1 MVRISFMFVFV
12 GMATPAC
19 MAIPFDDLL
28 DSYGVLET
36 VAGTGLIREKTVN
49 GWRSEMEGGSATEAE
64 LSRPHM
70 TMADASG
77 NLYIADKDAHAIR
90 LVTPDGAIH
99 TIAGTNLAG
108 YNGDGF
114 GVDTQLNAP
123 NGLFTFPD
131 GTTYILDVGNSL
143 VRKLGT
149 DGALTTV
156 FEDPFGIQIGRGL
169 WVSPDESKIFYSS
182 ASEVRMWQ
190 ADEGVSIYAD
200 GFIVLGNLA
209 VDPADKELVVTD
221 RDGHGVYK
229 VYSDG
234 SRDLIA
240 GNETTSGGGDG
251 QLATKTG
258 LKEVRGIA
266 FHPEGGYLLATH
278 DDGQIWFVDDDDR
291 IHLLIDGDD
300 DGTHAGDGLPLDT
313 VGRKISEPRAVTL
326 SPTGDLIITEHDAGY
341 IRFVR
346 ANRPIGVEGDFNRNG
361 FLDVEDID
369 LLSVEVRAGRQT
381 TRFDLN
387 SDQIVDGQDRSVW
400 VDDLKRTYFGD
411 SDLDGQFNSRD
422 LVQIF
427 QAGQFEDG
435 FQLNS
440 NWQSGDWNGDG
451 DFTSSDFVIAFQAG
465 GYEKGPRPARL
476 AVPEPNSILL
486 LLVAGLASVF
496 RRAFCGT
503 FQTRPE
509 G

>member
-1 MVRISFMFVFV
+1 MVRISFVFV
-12 GMATPAC
+12 IVGLVAPSC
-19 MAIPFDDLL
+19 MAISFDDLL

-36 VAGTGLIREKTVN
+36 VAGTGLIREKSVN
-49 GWRSEMEGGSATEAE
+49 GWLSEMEGGLATAAE
-64 LSRPHM
+64 LSRPHI
-70 TMADASG
+70 TMADALG

-108 YNGDGF
+108 FNGDGL

-143 VRKLGT
+143 IRKLGT
-149 DGALTTV
+149 DGTLTTV
-156 FEDPFGIQIGRGL
+156 FEDPFGIQVGRGL
-169 WVSPDESKIFYSS
+169 WVSPDESRIFYSS

-190 ADEGVSIYAD
+190 ADEGVSTYAD
-200 GFIVLGNLA
+200 GFVVLGNLA
-209 VDPADKELVVTD
+209 VDPSDEELVVTD

-229 VYSDG
+229 VYADG

-240 GNETTSGGGDG
+240 GNETTSGGGQG
-251 QLATKTG
+251 QLATNTG

-278 DDGQIWFVDDDDR
+278 DAGQIWFVDDDDR

-300 DGTHAGDGLPLDT
+300 DGTHAGDGLSLDT

-346 ANRPIGVEGDFNRNG
+346 ANRPIGVDGDFNRNG
-361 FLDVEDID
+361 LLDAQDID
-369 LLSVEVRAGRQT
+369 LLSVEIRTDRQVS
-381 TRFDLN
+381 RFDLN
-387 SDQIVDGQDRSVW
+387 SDQLVDDQDRRVW
-400 VDDLKRTYFGD
+400 VDDLMHTYFGD

-427 QAGQFEDG
+427 QAGEFEDAIR
-435 FQLNS
+435 LNS
-440 NWQSGDWNGDG
+440 TWQTGDWNGDG

-465 GYEKGPRPARL
+465 GYEKGPRPAPL
-476 AVPEPNSILL
+476 AVPEPSSLVL
-486 LLVAGLASVF
+486 LLVGSLGA
-496 RRAFCGT
+496 AFCRGLGDSHLN
-503 FQTRPE
+503 RN
-509 G
+509 GR